1 MMGYSYG
8 HRLKGVYLYGVYGNP
23 VDLIAAIFM
32 GIIAAT
38 KVELEILY
46 GRDDDK

>member
-8 HRLKGVYLYGVYGNP
+8 HRLKGMYLYGVYGNP
-23 VDLIAAIFM
+23 VDLIAA
-32 GIIAAT
+32 T
-38 KVELEILY
+38 EVELEILY